1 MRSKQSLIRL
11 EILVL
16 GLVLGIVTLH
26 VCPFFGRTPQAREF
40 LHIALLILVGLAGFW
55 FGRISGVAAAITVTL
70 AHAAWIWRSGASLP
84 ANLDASYPGLLFYP
98 FVMLT
103 AGYAA
108 GMVRHLL
115 SNRLQ
120 QIEQMESANRQ
131 AKADLEAIKT
141 ELAETEEEL
150 HRGEQL
156 RIMGELSGELA
167 HEIQNP
173 LASIKGTAE
182 ILADQCQ
189 RKCGTGE
196 FLEILMSEIKR
207 LRGVLDRFLDY
218 ARNQEPDTAV
228 SDAKEA
234 FDAVIRLMQHQMHK
248 HQVRLVLNAPEQVYP
263 VRISSEQ
270 LRQIFVN
277 LVLNAMQSM
286 SNGGEIHAS
295 FEPANG
301 DIRILLRDTGPGVK
315 EKDRERIF
323 TPFFTTKRSGTG
335 LGLPIVWRILTR
347 HGGSIKLLSR
357 DENAPGACFAITLPR
372 GNKSEIESPTSTKSS
387 P

>member
-26 VCPFFGRTPQAREF
+26 VCPFFGRTPHAREF
-40 LHIALLILVGLAGFW
+40 LHIAFLILVGLAGFW
-55 FGRISGVAAAITVTL
+55 FGRISGLAAAVVVTM
-70 AHAAWIWRSGASLP
+70 AHSAWIWRSGMSLP
-84 ANLDASYPGLLFYP
+84 ANLASPYPGLLFYP
-98 FVMLT
+98 VVMLGT
-103 AGYAA
+103 GYSAGL
-108 GMVRHLL
+108 VRRILL
-115 SNRLQ
+115 GRQ
-120 QIEQMESANRQ
+120 QEIEQLENAEER
-131 AKADLEAIKT
+131 AKAELQALKA

-156 RIMGELSGELA
+156 RILGELSGELA

-173 LASIKGTAE
+173 LASIKGSAE

-218 ARNQEPDTAV
+218 ARSQGPDTAV
-228 SDAKEA
+228 CDAAQA
-234 FDAVIRLMQHQMHK
+234 FDAVMRLMQHQMNK
-248 HQVRLVLNAPEQVYP
+248 HQVRLVLNAPERVYP

-270 LRQIFVN
+270 LRQVFVN
-277 LVLNAMQSM
+277 LVLNAMQAM

-335 LGLPIVWRILTR
+335 LGLSIVWRILTR
-347 HGGSIKLLSR
+347 HGGSIKLLPR
-357 DENAPGACFAITLPR
+357 DENVPGACFAITLPR
-372 GNKSEIESPTSTKSS
+372 GNKSEIVSPTSTESS